1 MEKEFSM
8 GGLLRLISDPDDPTP
23 ANMTALDLLYL
34 APALRKIM
42 ILLLRQGEISYPRI
56 CELTDQF
63 PEPERLNRPELDK
76 ALQSLVDQHWL
87 IKLGGDALLTYK
99 VDMRRKGA
107 NVAGVL
113 PQKRQSNIKG
123 IWDVLDL
130 DEDQSDGKPAKSKG
144 KSQSIWDMLD
154 LDEMQ
159 NHVPSRQNLDVLGP
173 SSPNAGPS
181 SPEEKSAD

>member
-23 ANMTALDLLYL
+23 ANMTALDLLEL
-34 APALRKIM
+34 APSLRKIM
-42 ILLLRQGEISYPRI
+42 ILLLRHGEITYPRI
-56 CELTDQF
+56 CELNDQL
-63 PEPERLNRPELDK
+63 PELERLNRPELDK
-76 ALQSLVDQHWL
+76 ALQSLVEQHWL
-87 IKLGGDALLTYK
+87 IKLGEDKLLTYK

-107 NVAGVL
+107 NASGVL
-113 PQKRQSNIKG
+113 PQRRQSRIKG

-130 DEDQSDGKPAKSKG
+130 DEEQSDDTSAEPRG
-144 KSQSIWDMLD
+144 KSQSIWDLLD

-173 SSPNAGPS
+173 NSPNAGP
-181 SPEEKSAD
+181 EENPAD